1 MSVHLKKLPVQI
13 NVVTVI
19 GFIILIAF
27 YTKGYSQE
35 EDTSMVVADS
45 ISFSEDDDSVSTEG
59 LEMINDPE
67 TAQQIVDESTPVMM
81 LDSLTSIPALTF

>member
-19 GFIILIAF
+19 GYIILIAF

-45 ISFSEDDDSVSTEG
+45 ISFSEDDDSVSIGIEIDNADDKECEDLTGYG
-59 LEMINDPE
+59 LSK
-67 TAQQIVDESTPVMM
+67 TKKSLSTKID
-81 LDSLTSIPALTF
+81 LKI